1 MIWTEEMTEKLKKLW
16 AEGLSAS
23 QCAEALGGV
32 TRYAV
37 LAKCDRLRKRGTQDA
52 PARRDG
58 DLAKARTLKERSART
73 SAMLAAKRKA
83 GGPRPTWDV
92 GRKPV
97 VVEPY
102 VERGEPG
109 LTAAAVL
116 KQVTLADLENHHCR
130 WPIGDP
136 RQTSFKFCGC
146 NRVPGLPYCEIHAR
160 RAYPVRYPED
170 HMPRGIAV
178 EGSVVVA
185 DRNIQV
191 EGRVDNPQSREVAPG
206 RSERER
212 EDA

>member
-1 MIWTEEMTEKLKKLW
+1 MTAKLKKLW

-23 QCAEALGGV
+23 QCAEAFGGV
-32 TRYAV
+32 TRHAV
-37 LAKCDRLRKRGTQDA
+37 LAKCDRLRKRGDPDA

-102 VERGEPG
+102 VERGDDGVAPKS
-109 LTAAAVL
+109 
-116 KQVTLADLENHHCR
+116 KQVTLSDLENHHCR

-146 NRVPGLPYCEIHAR
+146 NRVPGLSYCESHAR

-170 HMPRGIAV
+170 HIPRGIAV
-178 EGSVVVA
+178 EGAVVVA
-185 DRNIQV
+185 GRQNRV
-191 EGRVDNPQSREVAPG
+191 EGGVDSPRVKEAAPG

>member
-1 MIWTEEMTEKLKKLW
+1 MIWTDEMTAKLKKLW

-32 TRYAV
+32 TRHAV
-37 LAKCDRLRKRGTQDA
+37 LAKCDRLRKRGNLDA

-92 GRKPV
+92 GRKPI

-102 VERGEPG
+102 VERGDDGVAPKS
-109 LTAAAVL
+109 

-146 NRVPGLPYCEIHAR
+146 NKVPGLSYCEVHAR
-160 RAYPVRYPED
+160 RAYPIRYPED
-170 HMPRGIAV
+170 HMPRGIAI
-178 EGSVVVA
+178 EGSVVAAGRDLAKIRPDLPEATETTA
-185 DRNIQV
+185 D
-191 EGRVDNPQSREVAPG
+191 GAP
-206 RSERER
+206 ERER

>member
-1 MIWTEEMTEKLKKLW
+1 MIWTDEMTAKLKKLW

-32 TRYAV
+32 TRHAV
-37 LAKCDRLRKRGTQDA
+37 LAKCDRLRKRGNLDA

-92 GRKPV
+92 GRKPI

-102 VERGEPG
+102 VEQGDDGVAPKS
-109 LTAAAVL
+109 

-146 NRVPGLPYCEIHAR
+146 NKVPGLSYCEPHAR

-170 HMPRGIAV
+170 HIPRGIAV
-178 EGSVVVA
+178 KGSVVVA
-185 DRNIQV
+185 DGDLAKIRPEIPENLKTAAD
-191 EGRVDNPQSREVAPG
+191 GAP
-206 RSERER
+206 ERER